1 MIRLFPQ
8 IENIGFPHLYSSGF
22 PSSGTYQRTCPPLF
36 PLYLLS
42 NLAAKIPLGSLL
54 NLAHRSLFRPVC
66 ICPTEQSPLL
76 DTIRISVLCFQDP
89 SDALSVAY
97 QCCIEIK
104 IKVKSNSL
112 DVSHFKCLDPRTFGP
127 ERCPKY
133 LYSTP
138 GAIREAGMNF
148 CPIL

>member
-8 IENIGFPHLYSSGF
+8 IENIGFPHFYSSGF
-22 PSSGTYQRTCPPLF
+22 PSSGTYQRMCPPLF

-104 IKVKSNSL
+104 INSKATHWMCPTLNVWTRGRL
-112 DVSHFKCLDPRTFGP
+112 DQR
-127 ERCPKY
+127 
-133 LYSTP
+133 
-138 GAIREAGMNF
+138 GAQSICIQHRGQYEKPA
-148 CPIL
+148 